1 MLATRDGSGSS
12 VSTLDVDTLSS
23 SQPTEVDDEIVAVAF
38 SPDGARIVTGHAAGD
53 VVLRGLESFAP
64 EVRSEA
70 PTNDQV
76 TAVGFTP
83 DGHTVIAGGQAGV
96 VRILDGIT
104 LESRFT
110 LSAGQR
116 RGIAAVA
123 ANDHLVLTA
132 SDDGIV
138 RMWDLASGAAIGG
151 PIPTGGTTAPSIA
164 LSSDGTRALVPS
176 DRGLL
181 ELVVDDGEWV
191 ALACTIAGRQLTPDE
206 RATHGLVETGGS
218 CGAG

>member
-1 MLATRDGSGSS
+1 
-12 VSTLDVDTLSS
+12 
-23 SQPTEVDDEIVAVAF
+23 
-38 SPDGARIVTGHAAGD
+38 
-53 VVLRGLESFAP
+53 
-64 EVRSEA
+64 
-70 PTNDQV
+70 
-76 TAVGFTP
+76 
-83 DGHTVIAGGQAGV
+83 
-96 VRILDGIT
+96 

-164 LSSDGTRALVPS
+164 LSSDGARALVPS